1 MSSGF
6 PTQIFLLT
14 DENDEVRNLIY
25 MAKTGEIWVREDNEW
40 VDFNIDESDPKR
52 QFEDMIF
59 TSVDPRF
66 IDFYDSKG
74 GEVTYQDAADYKY
87 TYILDP
93 KFMETDPETEN
104 LEK

>member
-1 MSSGF
+1 MSGF

-14 DENDEVRNLIY
+14 DDAGEVRNLIY
-25 MAKTGEIWVREDNEW
+25 MAMTGEIWVREDNEW
-40 VDFNIDESDPKR
+40 VDFDINESDPSR
-52 QFEDMIF
+52 QFESMTF

-74 GEVTYQDAADYKY
+74 GEVTYEDASDYKY
-87 TYILDP
+87 TYILDSEYM
-93 KFMETDPETEN
+93 KTDPDSDN